1 MKSISVLIFV
11 FFCWGVSSA
20 QSYLPIN
27 GVDGVYSRVVK
38 VEKNIEIEGNPYF
51 NEDWKPAKVKLV
63 NNKDYVASKARIN
76 FLSKQLEFIEN
87 DVILQVPLKATKKID
102 LQELSTLFETSKNG
116 VAYQRI
122 ELNGKLIWKNV
133 ACSLKDQY
141 SYLAGKN
148 SVLLNRVNSYFVGS
162 DVDDLKKIGLNKK
175 DLYLLYSLSEKDSLE
190 KFIKTEKLNISKEE
204 DFFKVLQTFSPKPK

>member
-11 FFCWGVSSA
+11 FFCWGESSA

-27 GVDGVYSRVVK
+27 GIDGVYSRVVK

-51 NEDWKPAKVKLV
+51 SEEWGSAKVMLV
-63 NNKDYVASKARIN
+63 NNKDYVARKARVN

-87 DVILQVPLKATKKID
+87 GVILQVPLKATKKID

-122 ELNGKLIWKNV
+122 ELNGKVIWKNV

-148 SVLLNRVNSYFVGS
+148 TVLLNRVDSYFVGK
-162 DVDDLKKIGLNKK
+162 DVDDLKKIGLNRK
-175 DLYLLYSLSEKDSLE
+175 DLHLLYPSSEKDSLD
-190 KFIKTEKLNISKEE
+190 KFVKTGKLNISKEE
-204 DFFKVLQTFSPKPK
+204 DFFKVLQEFSPKTK